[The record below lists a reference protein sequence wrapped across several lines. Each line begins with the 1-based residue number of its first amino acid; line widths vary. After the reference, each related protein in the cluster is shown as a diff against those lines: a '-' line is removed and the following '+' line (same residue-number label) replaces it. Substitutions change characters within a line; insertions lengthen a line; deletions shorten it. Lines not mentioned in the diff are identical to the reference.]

1 MVSAF
6 RFRKKA
12 GAIVAMRRLATV
24 AAVALAWAS
33 SSAVAAPTQFAQF
46 TNNGANDTANGF
58 RWTNYDNFVATFDT
72 ANGGAAV
79 TFNYTNLPGLA
90 SQLQGPQAAHIRF
103 DTGTNLDG
111 QSLFGQL
118 NQPLSEPISILIIRD
133 TPADVGNNNRQNLL
147 TVTVTPNSTMALV
160 TGQDGSASL
169 NASSPGQTITFSSDF
184 YDFSNVTATG
194 MGITLSGIIPGL
206 SFSNESGRSL
216 LNSFTAA
223 GVGSFTADLR
233 AVPEPT
239 SLALMGISGLILC
252 GARLRATRREA

>member
-1 MVSAF
+1 MVSES
-6 RFRKKA
+6 RFGTKA
-12 GAIVAMRRLATV
+12 GAIVAIRRLASV

-33 SSAVAAPTQFAQF
+33 GSALAAPTQFAQF

-79 TFNYTNLPGLA
+79 TFNYTNLPGVA

-111 QSLFGQL
+111 QSLFGTL
-118 NQPLSEPISILIIRD
+118 NQPLSGPISILFVRD
-133 TPADVGNNNRQNLL
+133 NPADVGDNNRQNLL
-147 TVTVTPNSTMALV
+147 TVTVTPNSSMALLS
-160 TGQDGSASL
+160 GQNGSASL

-184 YDFSNVTATG
+184 YNFSNATATG
-194 MGITLSGIIPGL
+194 MGMTFSGIIPGL
-206 SFSNESGRSL
+206 SFSTEGGRSL
-216 LNSFTAA
+216 LNSVTAA
-223 GVGSFTADLR
+223 GVGSFTADLT

-252 GARLRATRREA
+252 GVRLRAARRKS